1 MLPLSDFG
9 TYLTLTISAGLPT
22 IPPKKPN
29 RDISYNF
36 SSKALFCFHTNNTKK
51 LSQLISNKTI
61 HFNL

>member
-36 SSKALFCFHTNNTKK
+36 SSSFFCFHTNNTKK
-51 LSQLISNKTI
+51 IVTTDQQ
-61 HFNL
+61 

>member
-1 MLPLSDFG
+1 MLPLSDFA

-51 LSQLISNKTI
+51 IVTTDQQ
-61 HFNL
+61 

>member
-36 SSKALFCFHTNNTKK
+36 SSKALFCFHTNITKK
-51 LSQLISNKTI
+51 IVTTDQQ
-61 HFNL
+61 